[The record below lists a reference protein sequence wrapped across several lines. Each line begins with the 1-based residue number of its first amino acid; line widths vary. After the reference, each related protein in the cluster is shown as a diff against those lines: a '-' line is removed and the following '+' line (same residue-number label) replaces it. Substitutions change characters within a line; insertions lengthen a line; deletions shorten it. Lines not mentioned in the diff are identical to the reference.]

1 MARVNT
7 ASGTS
12 TEESRWPAPVL
23 SAPRGIREITWHLGV
38 VAAVTL
44 VLALKGG
51 WFVLPWVGIV
61 CWILNP
67 TPRQLIKVAAIYF
80 TLGLT
85 LAWLLSPRS
94 ITEHL
99 TGALLWTDLVAAT
112 ILDGLVHFFVVLAI
126 GAATV
131 AVLLSYDRR
140 RVNRRVVDHRVWD
153 RQVRRRRQLMRRWA
167 WGRQLPEVLP

>member
-1 MARVNT
+1 MNT

-12 TEESRWPAPVL
+12 TDEYRWPPPVL
-23 SAPRGIREITWHLGV
+23 AAPRGIREIIWHLGIV
-38 VAAVTL
+38 SVLTF
-44 VLALKGG
+44 VLAVKGG

-67 TPRQLIKVAAIYF
+67 TPRQLAKVAATYL
-80 TLGLT
+80 TLGLA

-94 ITEHL
+94 ISEHL
-99 TGALLWTDLVAAT
+99 TAVLLWTDPVGAT
-112 ILDGLVHFFVVLAI
+112 ILDGLIHLLLLLAV
-126 GAATV
+126 GTAAV

-167 WGRQLPEVLP
+167 WGHPLPEVLP